1 MTFSTNEDIAM
12 QKTQNLSVRFDTE
25 TYNAIQLAVAQ
36 EDTTP
41 SHVIRRYLR
50 DGLRRAGYLTT
61 TQGKTV
67 QPATTPAD
75 TDWE

>member
-1 MTFSTNEDIAM
+1 MTFSTTEYIVM
-12 QKTQNLSVRFDTE
+12 QKTQNLSVRFDTD

-50 DGLRRAGYLTT
+50 DGLRRAGYLNTM
-61 TQGKTV
+61 QGKAV

>member
-1 MTFSTNEDIAM
+1 M

-50 DGLRRAGYLTT
+50 DGLRRAGYLNTM
-61 TQGKTV
+61 QGKPV
-67 QPATTPAD
+67 QPATTSAD

>member
-1 MTFSTNEDIAM
+1 M

-25 TYNAIQLAVAQ
+25 TYNAIQLAGAQ
-36 EDTTP
+36 EDTPP

>member
-1 MTFSTNEDIAM
+1 M

-25 TYNAIQLAVAQ
+25 TYNAIQLAVSQ

-75 TDWE
+75 TDWD